1 MPVMKLNKVFLSPQA
16 YSGLINLVPRE
27 RLSINKTLLQ
37 LYNNP
42 LAGLRLWGQRD
53 LYLYLTAFETKIV
66 YRLYG
71 GRILILAIKAVA
83 EHSIPARKKI
93 SAVVLAA
100 GKAEHKGE
108 PPVACV
114 TESLLDAGIDDLVV
128 VLGYHA
134 EQAREALQDKDVKII
149 VNPDYEFGISKSLR
163 YGLKIVARDTQAV
176 FLALGNRPF
185 IKPEIVKQMI
195 RAYKSQAAPIIVPTF
210 SHVRGHPIM
219 FDNLLIPE
227 LLKAKGNTGGRGVL
241 RHHSREMKQVEV
253 NDANILESVKYN

>member
-1 MPVMKLNKVFLSPQA
+1 MDKVFLSPQA
-16 YSGLINLVPRE
+16 YSGLINLPPAE
-27 RLSINKTLLQ
+27 RQSINKTLLQ
-37 LYNNP
+37 LHNNP
-42 LAGLRLWGQRD
+42 MAGLRLWGQRD
-53 LYLYLTAFETKIV
+53 LYLYLTAFETRIV
-66 YRLYG
+66 YRPHS
-71 GRILILAIKAVA
+71 GRILVLAIKAVA

-100 GKAEHKGE
+100 GKARDRGK

-114 TESLLDAGIDDLVV
+114 TECLLDAGIDDLVV

-134 EQAREALQDKDVKII
+134 EQARKALQDKDVKII
-149 VNPDYEFGISKSLR
+149 VNPDYRFGLSKSLK
-163 YGLKIVARDTQAV
+163 YGLKIVAQDTQAV

-195 RAYKSQAAPIIVPTF
+195 RAYKSQGAPIIVPTF

-227 LLKAKGNTGGRGVL
+227 LLKARGNTGGRGVL
-241 RHHSREMKQVEV
+241 RHHSREAKQFEV
-253 NDANILESVKYN
+253 RDADILESVKYN